1 MDLFSGTTM
10 VAVEAFAS
18 VTDVNRVESV
28 GETLPVVPGEQPALK
43 DKSSPIRRKIRTNGD
58 VIIWSQTAYF
68 NHP

>member
-28 GETLPVVPGEQPALK
+28 GETLPGEVVPGEQPALK
-43 DKSSPIRRKIRTNGD
+43 DKSSPIRRKTRTNVD
-58 VIIWSQTAYF
+58 VIV
-68 NHP
+68 